1 MQWLAH
7 APGACDGGSSTC
19 ALPKPTTAVVVVGAS
34 SQDPCGQPLLLKHS
48 MVVVAQA
55 LLEPATVGAV
65 VGACSGISQLQWQL
79 TPAAKAHI
87 GSVLLSESACTGEE
101 GPIAVLPLPSCAP
114 PTTAPHLY
122 GRPRLFLHTP
132 SVGAEPHSSPFRLSL
147 CSQAQSSSWICP
159 LKPELQHPAPAHTSE
174 CASQAGES
182 TVVAPTI
189 CAGLSPFCPPKTGC
203 CALFLGSKAP
213 PPSWLISLL
222 VKGLPRVWEPFFFQ
236 SSLPGAQVLSQLLSL
251 FFLFCPTWFYG
262 DFLALSEV

>member
-1 MQWLAH
+1 MRAAFSTDVFCLFSQYMWVIIFLMEGVQMQWLAH

-147 CSQAQSSSWICP
+147 CSQAQSSSWI
-159 LKPELQHPAPAHTSE
+159 
-174 CASQAGES
+174 
-182 TVVAPTI
+182 
-189 CAGLSPFCPPKTGC
+189 
-203 CALFLGSKAP
+203 
-213 PPSWLISLL
+213 
-222 VKGLPRVWEPFFFQ
+222 
-236 SSLPGAQVLSQLLSL
+236 
-251 FFLFCPTWFYG
+251 
-262 DFLALSEV
+262 